1 MRGVSAVR
9 AETRMVPG
17 TCLYHG
23 FSCEDAQIRGEI
35 APLLYNARIRHSVS
49 RTQIPGGCI
58 LFLSQGFNMRTSNYL
73 LSTLKES
80 PAEAVLES
88 HKLMVLYTW
97 LPTGLAVLKK
107 VEDIIRDEM
116 AKAGCVELLMPF
128 VQPADLW
135 KESGRWI
142 HYGPELC
149 RFKDRHNVDFVLGPT
164 HEEVITALARNE
176 IKSYKQLPL
185 NLYHIQT
192 KFRDEIRP
200 RFGVMRAR
208 EFIMKDG
215 YSFDL
220 TTEGLQKSYRK
231 MYRAYSNI
239 FTRLG
244 LDFRAVQADTG
255 SIGGSS
261 SHEFQVLADAGED
274 VVAFA
279 SGSDYASNI
288 ELTECLEPKTPR
300 APATKPMCTVPTP
313 GCHTVDE
320 VASLLKVP
328 ANTIAK
334 TIVVVGEKKDPEDKG
349 PAPLIA
355 IVLCGNQTLN
365 EVKCE
370 KIEGVKAP
378 LEFATSEQINAF
390 LGCHPG
396 SIGPVKFPG
405 KIIVD
410 RTAAHMADF
419 YCGANHD
426 GEHLSGVN
434 WDRDVPEYTVADVR
448 NIEEGD
454 PSPDG
459 HGTIVLK
466 RGIEVGHIFALHTKY
481 SDAMQCTVL
490 NEEGKPV
497 NMEMGC
503 YGIGVTRVVAAAV
516 EQHHDENGIIMPE
529 TIAPFNVTI
538 VPMNMKKSEK
548 VRDFCEKAYKELT
561 AAGIDVLFDD
571 RSERPGVMFA
581 DMELIG
587 APRMLVVGERDLE
600 KDQVEIRYRASG
612 ERKSVSA
619 SDAVRTI
626 ISEVKAALGELNSKA
641 KPQEE

>member
-1 MRGVSAVR
+1 
-9 AETRMVPG
+9 
-17 TCLYHG
+17 
-23 FSCEDAQIRGEI
+23 
-35 APLLYNARIRHSVS
+35 
-49 RTQIPGGCI
+49 
-58 LFLSQGFNMRTSNYL
+58 
-73 LSTLKES
+73 
-80 PAEAVLES
+80 
-88 HKLMVLYTW
+88 
-97 LPTGLAVLKK
+97 
-107 VEDIIRDEM
+107 
-116 AKAGCVELLMPF
+116 
-128 VQPADLW
+128 
-135 KESGRWI
+135 
-142 HYGPELC
+142 
-149 RFKDRHNVDFVLGPT
+149 
-164 HEEVITALARNE
+164 
-176 IKSYKQLPL
+176 
-185 NLYHIQT
+185 
-192 KFRDEIRP
+192 
-200 RFGVMRAR
+200 
-208 EFIMKDG
+208 
-215 YSFDL
+215 
-220 TTEGLQKSYRK
+220 

-279 SGSDYASNI
+279 SESDYASNI

-300 APATKPMCTVPTP
+300 APATKPMGTVPTP

-320 VASLLKVP
+320 VANLLKVP

-334 TIVVVGEKKDPEDKG
+334 TLVVVGEKKDPEDKG

-378 LEFATSEQINAF
+378 LEFATSDQINAF

-405 KIIVD
+405 KIVVD

-419 YCGANHD
+419 YCGANRD

-587 APRMLVVGERDLE
+587 APRMLVVGDRDLE

-619 SDAVRTI
+619 ETAVSEI